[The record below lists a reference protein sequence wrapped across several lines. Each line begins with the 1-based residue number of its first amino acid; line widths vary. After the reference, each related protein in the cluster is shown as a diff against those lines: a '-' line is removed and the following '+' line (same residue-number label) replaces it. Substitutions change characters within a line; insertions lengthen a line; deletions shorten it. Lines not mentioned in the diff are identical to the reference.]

1 MRLALWD
8 LDGTLLAG
16 DHDVEWARHLARLG
30 VVDEEPI
37 ARFHADYA
45 RGELDV
51 EAFFTWQLAPLAL
64 HPLEQLETWRA
75 EFFAARIRPQ
85 LRPWARA
92 LLERHRALGHA
103 VVLITASNRFLVEP
117 TAAELGCDH
126 LIASEPERADGRYT
140 GRLAPPPCFR
150 EGKLEH
156 LDRWLAA
163 RGARWSDVEE
173 SWAYSDSANDLPLLE
188 RAHHAIAVSP
198 DATLAAHA
206 RSRGW
211 SALDGDGR
219 PLQLNGSAAR

>member
-8 LDGTLLAG
+8 VDGTLLAG
-16 DHDVEWARHLARLG
+16 DHDVEWARHLAGLG
-30 VVDEEPI
+30 VVDEAPI

-51 EAFFTWQLAPLAL
+51 DAFFAFQLAPLAQ
-64 HPLEQLETWRA
+64 HPLERLLAWRE

-85 LRPWARA
+85 LRAWGRSR
-92 LLERHRALGHA
+92 LERHRDLGHE
-103 VVLITASNRFLVEP
+103 VVLITASNRFLTEP
-117 TAAELGCDH
+117 TAAELGCAA

-173 SWAYSDSANDLPLLE
+173 SWAYSDSLNDLPLLE
-188 RAHHAIAVSP
+188 RAHHSVVVTP
-198 DATLAAHA
+198 DARLAEVA
-206 RSRGW
+206 RRRGW
-211 SALDGDGR
+211 TELDADGR
-219 PLQLNGSAAR
+219 EHAPNGRRGV

>member
-8 LDGTLLAG
+8 VDGTLLAG
-16 DHDVEWARHLARLG
+16 DHDVEWARHLADLG
-30 VVDEEPI
+30 VVDESPI

-51 EAFFTWQLAPLAL
+51 DAFFAFQLAPLAQ
-64 HPLEQLETWRA
+64 HPLERLLAWRE

-85 LRPWARA
+85 LRAWGRSR
-92 LLERHRALGHA
+92 LERHRELGHE
-103 VVLITASNRFLVEP
+103 VVLITASNRFLTEP
-117 TAAELGCDH
+117 IAAELGCAA
-126 LIASEPERADGRYT
+126 LIASEPERSGGRYT

-173 SWAYSDSANDLPLLE
+173 SWAYSDSLNDLPLLE
-188 RAHHAIAVSP
+188 RAHHSVVVTP
-198 DATLAAHA
+198 DSRLAEVA
-206 RSRGW
+206 RRRGW
-211 SALDGDGR
+211 TELDANGLVREPNGR
-219 PLQLNGSAAR
+219 ARG